1 MKTKKILKPSFL
13 IIGGVKCASSS
24 LYRYLND
31 HPQVLPCRVKEP
43 GYFNFTNPLV
53 LLKKYRSYIN
63 KFPDLNQAKAIGDWI
78 ELEGDG
84 TLSESKFEKLIHPDV
99 DYITGEATATTMV
112 RANPKIVKRIFP
124 NIKIIALVRN
134 PTDRFISHF
143 QMFKRYDEAGRKGN
157 NVGTLEEFITEEI
170 EAHESNKKTRILD
183 HGFYAQQLLKWERT
197 FDEGLRVIHSDQ
209 LQDDNSVATMD
220 ELTQFLN
227 LQDHDFSNILQQR
240 FNRNSKPKPTNPTA
254 REKLDAIYHPHNV
267 ALKEKYGIDFL

>member
-1 MKTKKILKPSFL
+1 M
-13 IIGGVKCASSS
+13 
-24 LYRYLND
+24 
-31 HPQVLPCRVKEP
+31 
-43 GYFNFTNPLV
+43 
-53 LLKKYRSYIN
+53 
-63 KFPDLNQAKAIGDWI
+63 
-78 ELEGDG
+78 EGDG

-134 PTDRFISHF
+134 PTDRFISHY

-157 NVGTLEEFITEEI
+157 NVGTLDEFITEEI

-183 HGFYAQQLLKWERT
+183 HGFYAQQLLKWEQT
-197 FDEGLRVIHSDQ
+197 FGEGLRVIHSDQ
-209 LQDDNSVATMD
+209 LQDVNSVATMD

-267 ALKEKYGIDFL
+267 ALKEKYGIDYL